1 MANGW
6 VTLVLCGSIAYSALI
21 LEHQKNHIEIRMQ
34 CIFIEINKIKNME

>member
-6 VTLVLCGSIAYSALI
+6 TTLVLHGSIAYFALI
-21 LEHQKNHIEIRMQ
+21 LEHQKSHIETRMQ